1 MPRRSWV
8 LWAAAVLTSAAPT
21 LYFWVASL
29 LTGGETVESYFSA
42 VVYPASCP
50 GWEIYDRVY
59 LPAYPVIGFP
69 LLATNGAPLVVLG
82 LAGWWLS
89 VRRGRVRLGRIIGRC
104 VAVVL
109 LVLALPGF
117 LTPTLDAALGPGC
130 AQMWG
135 PPEVFS
141 WQIGWSLYD
150 SLPPLLMLLAV
161 RVPRRVFVRRGP
173 VARTATAVLTVAA
186 VVLLPAASA
195 ASGRVSAEWEL
206 DCAGFGDGTVKGLT
220 TAERH
225 FLCAVRGYGLPSDPS
240 YDSGVEGWDEASDE
254 AVLAQGRHLCALATR
269 HGGDIGARA
278 VEEAPEASLA
288 TKLAFLCPAVAG
300 AQQAEEERRQA
311 ESDAYVAEKEQVC
324 AALPRHRPEI
334 RPVRQRRATMW
345 TEFWTIDGWEEGYEG
360 DPPDLVRD
368 LVGSGRGTL
377 AIWAADEVGHACVT
391 VESYTR
397 RPPVETRGW
406 EEVVEVAYES
416 PTGALELVDGDGRRL
431 TGLTTR
437 GPGSYRVRVHL
448 RGRKLVYQVPDP
460 PDGAV
465 RILIEVFPGRAK
477 KTVVYK

>member
-117 LTPTLDAALGPGC
+117 LAPTLDAALGPGC

-206 DCAGFGDGTVKGLT
+206 DCAEFGHGTVRGLS

-360 DPPDLVRD
+360 DSPDLVRD